1 MGNLLP
7 IATDD
12 AAETRR
18 CDRVKR
24 PAWGKWDATAGR
36 GHPLVDHCL
45 DVAVVFRAL
54 LELPHVA
61 RGLGALTESQKARL
75 AVLAFLHDLGKCNW
89 GFQAKADP
97 NARETA
103 GHLLEAVA
111 LLYEPELQALWP
123 PAWLELITDIAG
135 WFQDDVGEQALQM
148 LFASI
153 SHHGWPI
160 SLNDYWNQGADRD
173 SLKWWRARKGYDP
186 AAALAELSEA
196 VRCAFPAA
204 FAANVPKIDA
214 TPALQQRF
222 AGLVMLADWIGSDTQ
237 FFPYRASPD
246 EDRQAFAQ
254 AAAERALAA
263 IGLLPPKERRVEHF
277 KATFGFDP
285 TPLQAKLAQEL
296 AISDATRLVLVES
309 DTGSGKTEAALAWF
323 LRLYTA
329 GKVDGL
335 YFALPTRV
343 AARELY
349 TRVLRAV
356 EAAFPAQNRPGPVL
370 LAAPGY
376 VKVDGEDLPALLT
389 DPSGTLWDEGWSAD
403 GKRQID
409 EKGAWRRDRL
419 WSAARPKRFLAAPV
433 AVGTIDQA
441 LLSVLQV
448 KHSLLRSVCL
458 DRHLLVVDEVHASD
472 PYMRE
477 VLRALLDGHLQ
488 RGGWALLLSATLGE
502 AAAAPYFQ
510 RECQPLQAAIARPY
524 PLITTRSSAIPIP
537 ATRTREVAVALSPT
551 LTDDAALLP
560 PLIDALARG
569 ARVLV
574 VCNTV
579 ARANALFRAVEAALT
594 EKRPDLLPALFALK
608 GVRCPHHGRFAREDR
623 ERLDAA
629 VTAALGKGS
638 AARAQLLIG
647 TQTLEQSLDIDADG
661 LVTDLAP
668 MDVLI
673 QRFGRLH
680 RHSDRPRPEGFERPQ
695 ALVRVPEKELA
706 AYLDREGKLRAPAGL
721 GAVYSDGRV
730 LQLTWQSLAANPI
743 LQLPAEARMRIEGT
757 THPEAF
763 ATLPD
768 AWRRHA
774 ENLLGKALT
783 EIRQAARATLE
794 EKPFGELHYPDKS
807 EHVVTRLADPT
818 FDIPLCP
825 PTRSPFGTLI
835 ARVAIPARWL
845 EGETVPEVI
854 TPEPTPDGF
863 RFTVGAQRFRYTRF
877 GLEREDA

>member
-1 MGNLLP
+1 MKKP
-7 IATDD
+7 FSA
-12 AAETRR
+12 
-18 CDRVKR
+18 
-24 PAWGKWDATAGR
+24 AWGKLNESHW
-36 GHPLVDHCL
+36 HPLVDHCL
-45 DVAVVFRAL
+45 DVAMVFRAL
-54 LELPHVA
+54 LELPHVV
-61 RGLGALTESQKARL
+61 RGLGALTDGQKARL

-89 GFQAKADP
+89 GFQAKANS
-97 NARETA
+97 NAHETA

-111 LLYEPELQALWP
+111 LLLEEEVRALWP
-123 PAWLELITDIAG
+123 PAWKVLIADIAG
-135 WFQDDVGEQALQM
+135 WFNDEDGEQALQM
-148 LFASI
+148 LVASI
-153 SHHGWPI
+153 SHHGWPV
-160 SLNDYWNQGADRD
+160 SMDDYEYQDAGR
-173 SLKWWRARKGYDP
+173 RARKWWQPHAGYNP
-186 AAALAELSEA
+186 MTALAELSDA
-196 VRCAFPAA
+196 ARHAFPAA
-204 FAANVPKIDA
+204 FVPNVPKIDA
-214 TPALQQRF
+214 TPVLQQRF

-237 FFPYRASPD
+237 FFPYRASLD
-246 EDRQAFAQ
+246 EDRKTLAE
-254 AAAERALAA
+254 AAAKRALAA
-263 IGLLPPKERRVEHF
+263 IGLLPPKERCPKPFEAVF
-277 KATFGFDP
+277 AFPP

-296 AISDATRLVLVES
+296 AISDDTRLVLVES

-323 LRLYTA
+323 LRLYAA

-356 EAAFPAQNRPGPVL
+356 EAAFPLENRPGPVL

-389 DPSGTLWDEGWSAD
+389 DPTGTLWDD
-403 GKRQID
+403 D
-409 EKGAWRRDRL
+409 KGAWRQERL

-472 PYMRE
+472 LYMRE

-502 AAAAPYFQ
+502 AASAPYFQ
-510 RECQPLQAAIARPY
+510 RETKPLQEAIARPY
-524 PLITTRSSAIPIP
+524 PLITTRSAQIAI
-537 ATRTREVAVALSPT
+537 TGSRTREVIVELSPT

-560 PLIDALARG
+560 RFIDALARG

-579 ARANALFRAVEAALT
+579 ARANALFRAVEVTLI
-594 EKRPDLLPALFALK
+594 EKCPDLLPALFALE

-629 VTAALGKGS
+629 VTTALGKGS
-638 AARAQLLIG
+638 SARARLLIG
-647 TQTLEQSLDIDADG
+647 TQTLEQSLDIDADW

-680 RHSDRPRPEGFERPQ
+680 RHGDRPRPEGFKRPQ
-695 ALVRVPEKELA
+695 ALVRVPEKHLA
-706 AYLDREGKLRAPAGL
+706 AYLDRQGVLRAPAGL
-721 GAVYSDGRV
+721 GAVYADGRV
-730 LQLTWQSLAANPI
+730 LQLTWQSLADDPA
-743 LQLPAEARMRIEGT
+743 LKLPSQARTRIEGT

-763 ATLPD
+763 ATLPEV
-768 AWRRHA
+768 WRPHA

-783 EIRQAARATLE
+783 EMRQAMRATLE
-794 EKPFGELHYPDKS
+794 EVPFGELHYPDNS
-807 EHVVTRLADPT
+807 ERVVTRLADPT
-818 FDIPLCP
+818 FDIPLAQ
-825 PTRSPFGTLI
+825 PTRSPFGTSI

-845 EGETVPEVI
+845 EGVTLPETL

-863 RFTVGAQRFRYTRF
+863 CFAVGARRFRYTRF